1 MQISVSY
8 HIPQTVPDGRLPS
21 DPLIGRL
28 LMEDL
33 KDCQIRSEYYD
44 SPGHA
49 LRAAKAT
56 LRIERRADVSCAY
69 LNRLLAAEEVAANLR
84 YAADKSDIYES
95 WQCEAD
101 DINAAADVFI
111 GMGAPA
117 FLAERGE
124 GYRALGLYEFT
135 RKNAALMLPNPEGA
149 EDGGAAIF
157 LSFDNGVM
165 AAAAKRGELN
175 EMSLKLLYGH
185 PGQML
190 ELAAALEQ
198 KYGLKRVMHT
208 RYERL
213 LSMVR
218 SRKG

>member
-8 HIPQTVPDGRLPS
+8 HIPQTVPSGRLSS

-44 SPGHA
+44 SPGHV

-56 LRIERRADVSCAY
+56 LRIERRAGVSCAY
-69 LNRLLAAEEVAANLR
+69 LNRLTTAEEAPSNIR
-84 YAADKSDIYES
+84 YAADKADLYES

-101 DINAAADVFI
+101 DINAAAGVFT

-117 FLAERGE
+117 FLTGHGE
-124 GYRALGLYEFT
+124 EYRALGQYEFT
-135 RKNAALMLPNPEGA
+135 RQNAALMIPCPEGA

-157 LSFDNGVM
+157 ISFDNGVM
-165 AAAAKRGELN
+165 TAGAKRGELD

-218 SRKG
+218 SRK